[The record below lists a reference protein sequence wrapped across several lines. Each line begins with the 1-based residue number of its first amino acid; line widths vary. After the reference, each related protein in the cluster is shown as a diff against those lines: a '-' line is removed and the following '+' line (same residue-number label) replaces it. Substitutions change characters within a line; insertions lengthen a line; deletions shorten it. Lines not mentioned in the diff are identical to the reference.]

1 MHSKLRPYIALVA
14 AAIVVAALFFQ
25 PEPQKAEP
33 VVAVLPTPPPVV
45 ETVVPATPTPTPTPP
60 PAITPPADNAASG
73 SDIVLQPVAPATDS
87 DLPLIEEAP
96 VAEESPGATEPV
108 ATT

>member
-14 AAIVVAALFFQ
+14 AAIVIAALFFQ
-25 PEPQKAEP
+25 PQSQEAEP

-73 SDIVLQPVAPATDS
+73 SDIVLQPIAPATDS
-87 DLPLIEEAP
+87 DLPVTAKEP
-96 VAEESPGATEPV
+96 VAEESPVPTA
-108 ATT
+108 